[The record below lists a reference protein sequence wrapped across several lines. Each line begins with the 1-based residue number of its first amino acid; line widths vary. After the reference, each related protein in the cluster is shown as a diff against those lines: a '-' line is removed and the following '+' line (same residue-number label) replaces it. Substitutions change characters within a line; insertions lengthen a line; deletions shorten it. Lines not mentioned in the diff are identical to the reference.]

1 MSVLIGIIANFK
13 QRLETCRYPKQDI
26 ERDLPEV
33 NFDHAKIQLVLKQK
47 QKSKERILPSS
58 CYNIHPAVQD
68 LKRH

>member
-13 QRLETCRYPKQDI
+13 QRLETRGYPKQDI
-26 ERDLPEV
+26 ERDLSEV
-33 NFDHAKIQLVLKQK
+33 NFDHAKIIGAKTK
-47 QKSKERILPSS
+47 AKSKERILPSS

>member
-33 NFDHAKIQLVLKQK
+33 NFDHAKIIGAKTK
-47 QKSKERILPSS
+47 AKK
-58 CYNIHPAVQD
+58 
-68 LKRH
+68 